1 MEFIIKERAQLDEV
15 LEKTKD
21 SVRILELERDNL
33 NDKCS
38 NMTNRIQEL
47 QTELD
52 AVYHN
57 NLNKSNTTS
66 IISRSPKSSL
76 DRMMRDKAELEEINA
91 KLLKELGQARAS
103 VQAAQKLKI
112 SKIADV

>member
-38 NMTNRIQEL
+38 NMTNRIQEYITKHRYTNF
-47 QTELD
+47 Q
-52 AVYHN
+52 
-57 NLNKSNTTS
+57 
-66 IISRSPKSSL
+66 
-76 DRMMRDKAELEEINA
+76 
-91 KLLKELGQARAS
+91 
-103 VQAAQKLKI
+103 
-112 SKIADV
+112 